1 MSASTT
7 NLHHIKDADPDNI
20 TSKKSTDAK
29 SDIASGDQADAQS
42 RKPSARYKNPASL
55 TFLKFVLPL
64 IILAASFSTY
74 SYLKSSKQKPKK
86 PVIVE
91 KVWPV
96 DAIMATPTS
105 QTPTLQLYGKTVSS
119 RQVELR
125 ALVSGKIIEVGNG
138 LKEGALV
145 KKGDLLLKID
155 DFDYKGSLQEARAY
169 LDEAIAR
176 EAELKAG
183 VVLEQENLKYA
194 KAQLALAEKDFDRVD
209 DLSKRGT
216 VTKKLADDRKVIVS
230 QRAQVV
236 STGTINLDLQSA
248 RQAQQ
253 AAVVD
258 RLRWK
263 VEQAERRLKETS
275 LYAPFDAYVDSVST
289 EIGRTMSANDPV
301 ATLID
306 QNKIDVRFTLTDAQY
321 GRIISHEKTLTG
333 REVKLSWKVGEKPI
347 VYDAVIVRTGAK
359 IASQTGGVEIYAEVK
374 NPTQPIPLRSGA
386 FVELQLNDRGYQNVY
401 RLPQA
406 ALYDGNQ
413 IFIVKDERLK
423 SLIIEVVGAAGSDT
437 LVKSDA
443 LKPDDQILTTR
454 LTLAGEG
461 VKVKVRE
468 KSVSPQG
475 EANDKAAPAAKGL

>member
-1 MSASTT
+1 MSVSTT
-7 NLHHIKDADPDNI
+7 NLHHINDADPELE
-20 TSKKSTDAK
+20 KSEANNE
-29 SDIASGDQADAQS
+29 A
-42 RKPSARYKNPASL
+42 KPSDSSEVRADNPPLKPSKRPKTSLSL
-55 TFLKFVLPL
+55 TFLKFILPF
-64 IILAASFSTY
+64 IILAGSFSTY
-74 SYLKSSKQKPKK
+74 SYLKSTKPKPKK

-96 DAIMATPTS
+96 DAIAAIPTS
-105 QTPTLQLYGKTVSS
+105 QTPILQLYGKTVSS

-125 ALVSGKIIEVGNG
+125 ALVSGKIIEVSNE

-155 DFDYKGSLQEARAY
+155 DFDYKGALQEARAY
-169 LDEAIAR
+169 LAEAIAR

-183 VVLEQENLKYA
+183 VTLDQENLKFT

-216 VTKKLADDRKVIVS
+216 VTKKLADDRKLIVS
-230 QRAQVV
+230 QRAQAVAT
-236 STGTINLDLQSA
+236 STINLDLQKA
-248 RQAQQ
+248 RQNQQ
-253 AAVVD
+253 AAVVE
-258 RLRWK
+258 RLKWK
-263 VEQAERRLKETS
+263 VDQAERRLKETS
-275 LYAPFDAYVDSVST
+275 LFAPFDAYVNSVST
-289 EIGRTMSANDPV
+289 EIGRTMNANDSV

-306 QNKIDVRFTLTDAQY
+306 QNKVDVRFTLTDAQY

-333 REVKLSWKVGEKPI
+333 REVKIKWKVGETPI
-347 VYDAVIVRTGAK
+347 EYDAVIVRTGAK

-374 NPTQPIPLRSGA
+374 NPTKPIPLRSGA

-413 IFIVKDERLK
+413 IFIVKDDRLK
-423 SLIIEVVGAAGSDT
+423 PVTISVVGAAGSDT
-437 LVKSDA
+437 LVKSEA

-468 KSVSPQG
+468 KTAKQQSDAP
-475 EANDKAAPAAKGL
+475 DKEPAAKGL